1 MTPAFLLQLLLQV
14 WLPIALLVAAG
25 GLWVRYRSPKETK
38 GRPEFPCPPRG
49 AESAERMPGGALFP
63 AANLRVNLN
72 RMVVDVFA
80 PPLLFALSAQAEITP
95 QLLTVPV
102 ITLLGIVLAFALLYP
117 LLFHSRLGRGLARE
131 TRAAILLAGIFGN
144 VLFMGYPTLTFLYG
158 DIGGSYAAFA
168 DVLASSPLL
177 WTFGV
182 WIATRLGHEGGQ
194 GTSLLRTLVTL
205 PPTWGFVL
213 GFAVNLSGM
222 EVEPLIKAAKFM
234 GQATI
239 PIMLFTLGL
248 SIPWGEL
255 RPTRPVM
262 AAVTIKLLLA
272 PLLALG
278 VARLLFGELRP
289 AQAAAVLETAMPTM
303 LMAASFAD
311 RFNLDVRAAAL
322 TASWSSLLFLITLP
336 FWIAFLR

>member
-14 WLPIALLVAAG
+14 WLPIALLVTAG
-25 GLWVRYRSPKETK
+25 GLWVRYRPQ
-38 GRPEFPCPPRG
+38 
-49 AESAERMPGGALFP
+49 FP
-63 AANLRVNLN
+63 ADNLRVNLN

-102 ITLLGIVLAFALLYP
+102 ITILGIGLAFALLYP
-117 LLFHSRLGRGLARE
+117 LIFLSPIGRGLSRE

-168 DVLASSPLL
+168 DVLASTPLV

-182 WIATRLGHEGGQ
+182 WIATRLGHEGGH
-194 GTSLLRTLVTL
+194 GTSLLRTVLTL
-205 PPTWGFVL
+205 PPIWGFVL
-213 GFAVNLSGM
+213 GFAVNLSGID
-222 EVEPLIKAAKFM
+222 VAPLIKAAKFM

-248 SIPWGEL
+248 SIPWGQL
-255 RPTRPVM
+255 RPSRPVL
-262 AAVTIKLLLA
+262 AAVAVKLAAA
-272 PLLALG
+272 PLLAWGL
-278 VARLLFGELRP
+278 ARLIFGDLHP
-289 AQAAAVLETAMPTM
+289 AQTAAVLETAMPTM

-322 TASWSSLLFLITLP
+322 TAGWSSLGFLITLP
-336 FWIAFLR
+336 FWIALLG